1 MPDHTLA
8 SLGIHIRS
16 AAAELTARMWSLP
29 PLRHALPIWLEAL
42 SLANERRSCK

>member
-29 PLRHALPIWLEAL
+29 LAMSCTAVWLQALY
-42 SLANERRSCK
+42 LANEPLPCK